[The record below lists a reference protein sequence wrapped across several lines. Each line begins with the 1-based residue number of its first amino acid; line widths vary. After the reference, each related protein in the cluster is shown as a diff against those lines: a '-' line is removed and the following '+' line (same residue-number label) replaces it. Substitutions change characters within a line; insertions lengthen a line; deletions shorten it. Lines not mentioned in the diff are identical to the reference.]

1 MVGEITSGGF
11 GPSLNGPMAM
21 GYVRR
26 DLAEDG
32 SKLSL
37 IVRGKPMPATVVPMP
52 FVPHR
57 YVR

>member
-1 MVGEITSGGF
+1 
-11 GPSLNGPMAM
+11 MAM

-26 DLAEDG
+26 DQSADG

-37 IVRGKPMPATVVPMP
+37 MVRGKPLPATVVPMP
-52 FVPHR
+52 FVPHH